1 MAKPNGSY
9 NIRDLCRKAHITRSA
24 YYHWKRG
31 EKGPREQKNEQLAQ
45 KVKEFYAEDPSKGY
59 RRITDDLNAAAKDG
73 KRVNDKHTLRIMRKL
88 GIQSSVKGR
97 HNCCTRAAR
106 HPEYTAEN
114 ILNRKFFADRPN
126 EKWLT
131 DVTEFKYMDGKEVH
145 KLYLSAI
152 LDLCD
157 HRIVAF
163 QLSDRNDNRIVF
175 DTFDKAVAEN
185 PTAHPLFHSDRGFQY
200 TNRTFHT
207 KLVEHGMTQSMSR
220 VGHCIDNGP
229 MEGFWGMLK
238 RERYYG
244 RKFTSR
250 DELVQ
255 MIQSYIWY

>member
-1 MAKPNGSY
+1 MAELNTSNIGFEKQIWDAACVLRGNIDASEYKSVVLGLIFLKYISDRFEAKY
-9 NIRDLCRKAHITRSA
+9 NEL
-24 YYHWKRG
+24 
-31 EKGPREQKNEQLAQ
+31 
-45 KVKEFYAEDPSKGY
+45 VAEG
-59 RRITDDLNAAAKDG
+59 DG
-73 KRVNDKHTLRIMRKL
+73 FEEDI
-88 GIQSSVKGR
+88 G
-97 HNCCTRAAR
+97 
-106 HPEYTAEN
+106 EYTAEN

-255 MIQSYIWY
+255 MIQSYIWYYNHKRLQRKLDVMTPWAYHEAHIAA